1 MIWLFILSPIII
13 LAPIAMYFDSKKG
26 ASNPKVDIEKYRA
39 DTNLAMS
46 EYIFITGGGDGP
58 GNIQ

>member
-13 LAPIAMYFDSKKG
+13 LAPIAMYFDSKKE
-26 ASNPKVDIEKYRA
+26 ASNPKVDIENYRA
-39 DTNLAMS
+39 DTNLSMS